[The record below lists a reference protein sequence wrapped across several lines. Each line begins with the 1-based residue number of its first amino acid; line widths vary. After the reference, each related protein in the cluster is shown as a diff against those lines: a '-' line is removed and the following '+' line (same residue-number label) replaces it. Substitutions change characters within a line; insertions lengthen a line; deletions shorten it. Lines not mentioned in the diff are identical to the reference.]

1 RVRRAAV
8 EAAERVS
15 SPRLLDALDEASSKD
30 VDGRIR
36 RLSRDAARR
45 IREAMEKG
53 AEYAK
58 LRDDID
64 RMREEQRRLEDR
76 LSRLE
81 RVG

>member
-1 RVRRAAV
+1 
-8 EAAERVS
+8 
-15 SPRLLDALDEASSKD
+15 
-30 VDGRIR
+30 
-36 RLSRDAARR
+36 
-45 IREAMEKG
+45 MEKG